1 MLTQNAIL
9 SPTTE
14 PPSIT
19 DLTYQEENRTLT
31 CVSTGSPA
39 TTVSWMK
46 DGQPLTIDGSIYHLT
61 QTITD
66 RSSSTYS
73 NVLTVSETAPSGVA
87 GTYNCTVTNEL
98 GSDSSEVMAVG
109 KDSS

>member
-1 MLTQNAIL
+1 
-9 SPTTE
+9 
-14 PPSIT
+14 
-19 DLTYQEENRTLT
+19 
-31 CVSTGSPA
+31 
-39 TTVSWMK
+39 MK

-73 NVLTVSETAPSGVA
+73 NVLTVSETVPSGVA

-98 GSDSSEVMAVG
+98 GLDFSEIVAVG
-109 KDSS
+109 KDSCSINSQNVFLMYEKN